1 MCLLTF
7 PSISKLGERNMSFE
21 GSFNWARRKLKC
33 KEESKMREKGRER
46 AEESITHRES
56 ARSTSVS
63 VP

>member
-1 MCLLTF
+1 
-7 PSISKLGERNMSFE
+7 MSFE